1 MVLWLV
7 VVYEY
12 EIILVIL
19 IDDIFVININFV
31 IKY

>member
-31 IKY
+31 VKY